1 MYRIKIIKSLS
12 LLLLLSLCISML
24 FSCSTLKFKVEFIVD
39 GEVYKTV
46 STKDK
51 SEIEIPKNP
60 EKEGYE
66 FVGWFVANT
75 DVPASVGT
83 DVHCVKS

>member
-1 MYRIKIIKSLS
+1 MYKLKAIKYLS

-51 SEIEIPKNP
+51 SEIKIPKNP
-60 EKEGYE
+60 EKEGMYYE
-66 FVGWFVANT
+66 
-75 DVPASVGT
+75 
-83 DVHCVKS
+83 KSA